1 MAWTTPRTWT
11 DGELV
16 TKAIMDPHV
25 RDNLNAVS
33 WRLLARK
40 SADTS
45 RASTTVL
52 ADDPHLTWAIG
63 TSESWMF
70 KLGLWATSASGTPDI
85 KVAIT
90 VPASTVF
97 IASGGAY
104 LNTGGV
110 LTHVHLAVSGTSTD
124 LQVSLTTGEYFE
136 FSGIVESAG
145 TAGNVVCQWAQNTS
159 DATATIVQANSYFV
173 GSKLA

>member
-25 RDNLNAVS
+25 RDNFNAVS

-40 SADTS
+40 SADTARS
-45 RASTTVL
+45 STTVL

-63 TSESWMF
+63 ATESWMF
-70 KLGLWATSASGTPDI
+70 KLGLWVTAANGTPDI
-85 KVAIT
+85 KVAFT
-90 VPASTVF
+90 VPASAVF
-97 IASGGAY
+97 IASGVY
-104 LNTGGV
+104 LSAGNV
-110 LTHVHLAVSGTSTD
+110 LTQNQFNVSGTAVNLAVSA
-124 LQVSLTTGEYFE
+124 TTGEFFE

-145 TAGNVVCQWAQNTS
+145 TAGNVVCQWAQQVS
-159 DATATIVQANSYFV
+159 DAGATTVQANSHFV